1 MGQAEERNRMDKSG
15 FCEESLRIMVS
26 ENGFFE
32 CKSSENPL
40 FCCREYGNVAEK
52 RGKETAVAK
61 Q

>member
-1 MGQAEERNRMDKSG
+1 MGKTEVRDRMDKFG

-26 ENGFFE
+26 EKGFFE

-40 FCCREYGNVAEK
+40 FCCREQGNVAEK
-52 RGKETAVAK
+52 QEKGMAVAK